1 MSVIPIIQ
9 PYPHQNQ
16 ALSAIFSSI
25 EAGNNPLA
33 SLPTGSGKSL
43 VAAWLAIQFAKQGSV
58 LNVAP
63 VKELVKQNTQALFNC
78 GYRNFS
84 IYCAGLKSKNLSGR
98 VVFASINSIYKAR
111 YLPDFK
117 FIIIDEAHRVSRK
130 FSSMFQKLRQRYPNA
145 TIVGLTATPYRLD
158 SGMLHEGEGAMF
170 NDLCIHIKP
179 QALIPQYLCPLRGI
193 NAINEQSIEGVHVRR
208 GEFIEQELEQV
219 VLNEEAVEKVVQESI
234 LYMRNHVLFFAV
246 TIRHAEMLMETYRR
260 EGVKCDI
267 VTGSMKDE
275 RTQNDKNFKAGK
287 LQVLGNVKV
296 YTEGYD
302 FPAIDTLFLYRHTMS
317 KNLLEQMLGRGMRKH
332 HSKDYC
338 LVGDFAGNLLRHGA
352 IGELESFEDKRKAKE
367 AKEQLQRPPQ
377 KRGEKIYTELDKW
390 SDPLNQGQVTELP
403 VRALYYKTLPASK
416 QKDKTNVIAIY
427 DCGLV
432 KVQRWLCP
440 EYDSNARFYAHNFLK
455 TRGYEGQVITDAQEF
470 VKTAKRYKKPFSIS
484 AQRKGKFYDVKIEHF
499 ER

>member
-16 ALSAIFSSI
+16 ALDAIFGSI

-33 SLPTGSGKSL
+33 SLPTGSGKSIIAALLSKQLAEKEKVL
-43 VAAWLAIQFAKQGSV
+43 VV
-58 LNVAP
+58 THR
-63 VKELVKQNTQALFNC
+63 KELIEQNANALLKC

-84 IYCAGLKSKNLSGR
+84 IYAASLKSKSLSGR
-98 VVFASINSIYKAR
+98 VVFAQIQSLHNIK
-111 YLPDFK
+111 YLPK
-117 FIIIDEAHRVSRK
+117 FRYVIIDEAHLVPRK
-130 FSSMFQKLRQRYPNA
+130 ADTMYQQLFAKLPDAQR
-145 TIVGLTATPYRLD
+145 IGLTATPYRLD
-158 SGMLHEGEGAMF
+158 SGMLHEGNGAMF
-170 NDLCIHIKP
+170 NDFCIHIKP
-179 QALIPQYLCPLRGI
+179 QELIPDYLCPLVGI
-193 NAINEQSIEGVHVRR
+193 NAESEMNVEGVHVRR
-208 GEFIEQELEQV
+208 GDFIERELEQV
-219 VLNEEAVEKVVQESI
+219 VCSEENVSKTVKESVE
-234 LYMRNHVLFFAV
+234 YMRNHILCFAV
-246 TIRHAEMLMETYRR
+246 TVNHALMIRDEFKRFGITCE
-260 EGVKCDI
+260 I
-267 VTGSMKDE
+267 VTGEMKEE
-275 RTQNDKNFKAGK
+275 RDVNIAKFKSNEIR
-287 LQVLGNVKV
+287 VLVNVNILTTGFD
-296 YTEGYD
+296 Y
-302 FPAIDTLFLYRHTMS
+302 PAIDTLIHMRHTMS
-317 KNLLEQMLGRGMRKH
+317 KSLFEQMMGRGMRK
-332 HSKDYC
+332 SPDKKNC
-338 LVGDFAGNLLRHGA
+338 LVLDFAGNIIRHGA